1 LPFGFSM
8 IDSSAHVLGR
18 WERRTSDFLASQ
30 GWSPAAST
38 LLLAVSGGA
47 DSVALLHWA
56 RRASAA
62 SGGRIAVAHINH
74 NLRPSSGGDQA
85 FVADLCRRFGIPC
98 FERALDPAA
107 RPARESVEMWARR
120 ERYAFF
126 EAAAGRSGADWVLTA
141 HHRDDLV
148 ETFFQRLGRGTGP
161 RGLKGIPFRRG
172 KVVRPF
178 LDRSRA
184 EILEYLRL
192 CDASWREDESNL
204 DVRIDRNWY
213 RHAYLPGLRDRDP
226 DLDARVF
233 AMAMRMQSMGAG
245 IDAIE
250 DGADL
255 LRIDP
260 EGRPCLPRGAVE
272 ERVASGD
279 AESLAYWIGK
289 LLRSGA
295 EKDGGRPSPVTKAIL
310 REFLRQWRRGPHGLQ
325 VPLGAGAALKCGN
338 TGIYCGELSRN
349 ASKRRRPAKKDCSPN
364 AQRVILIEGFGEVS
378 WHWGDR
384 AYSLS
389 ARRFP
394 RPERLEYP
402 ARGEGRAIFDANL
415 ISCTLLVRTRK
426 DGDRFSPLGVKS
438 RSRKL
443 KAFFNEEKVP
453 VGKRDALPIV
463 LVCEAQNSAA
473 QAAPNPG
480 SDAADGES
488 IAWVPGHGISDF
500 FKVSGSTSHILE
512 LVLKCENP

>member
-1 LPFGFSM
+1 M
-8 IDSSAHVLGR
+8 IDSAESALDA
-18 WERRTSDFLASQ
+18 WNKKTSDFLVSQ
-30 GWSPAAST
+30 CWHPGTAT

-56 RRASAA
+56 RRAAA
-62 SGGRIAVAHINH
+62 ISGSRLAVAHINH
-74 NLRPSSGGDQA
+74 NLRPSAAADAA

-98 FERALDPAA
+98 SVRDLDPAA
-107 RPARESVEMWARR
+107 RRARESVEMWARR

-126 EAAAGRSGADWVLTA
+126 EEVAERSGAGWILTA

-148 ETFFQRLGRGTGP
+148 ETVFQRLGRGTGP

-172 KVVRPF
+172 KVIRPF
-178 LDRSRA
+178 LNRSRG

-213 RHAYLPGLRDRDP
+213 RHAYLPGIRDRDP

-233 AMAMRMQSMGAG
+233 GLAMRIQSMGAG
-245 IDAIE
+245 IDALE

-255 LRIDP
+255 LRFDA
-260 EGRPCLPRGAVE
+260 EGRPCLPRAAIDA
-272 ERVASGD
+272 RVGSGD

-289 LLRSGA
+289 LLRAGTVQ
-295 EKDGGRPSPVTKAIL
+295 EGRRPSPVTKEIL
-310 REFLRQWRRGPHGLQ
+310 REFLRQWRIGPHTLQ
-325 VPLGAGAALKCGN
+325 VPIGAGIALKYGN
-338 TGIYCGELSRN
+338 TGIYRGELSQS
-349 ASKRRRPAKKDCSPN
+349 APKWRRSAKKDCSPD

-384 AYSLS
+384 TYSLS

-394 RPERLEYP
+394 RPERLEFP

-463 LVCEAQNSAA
+463 LAR
-473 QAAPNPG
+473 NPG
-480 SDAADGES
+480 IDAAADGES
-488 IAWVPGHGISDF
+488 VAWVPGHGISDF